1 VRRSVPSTLTDRHPA
16 MLKDRLLFGGV
27 RGEGR
32 ALFRGVR
39 GGTPRDRKIDLS
51 YYNKPIGGC
60 AQLGATSQEQIRIL
74 AKLASTGVKV
84 DSFLVPTYVC
94 YSTSLLVLIISD
106 FVELT

>member
-1 VRRSVPSTLTDRHPA
+1 MA
-16 MLKDRLLFGGV
+16 
-27 RGEGR
+27 
-32 ALFRGVR
+32 
-39 GGTPRDRKIDLS
+39 
-51 YYNKPIGGC
+51 
-60 AQLGATSQEQIRIL
+60 SQEQIRIL